1 MPRFIYNTFVIE
13 LTNKQCIDMELYLNL
28 INSPKSTNTTFLE
41 LGNKLYS
48 SAINNIELV
57 EITMNEYYWLQENIT
72 KLI

>member
-1 MPRFIYNTFVIE
+1 
-13 LTNKQCIDMELYLNL
+13 MELYLNL
-28 INSPKSTNTTFLE
+28 TNSPNSPKSTNLTNSTFIE

>member
-28 INSPKSTNTTFLE
+28 TKESNTYLE

-48 SAINNIELV
+48 AGLNKIELQ
-57 EITMNEYYWLQENIT
+57 EIAMNEYYWLQDNIT
-72 KLI
+72 KII